1 MSKLQVDD
9 IVNKEDNGSVGFSRG
24 AVVTGV
30 ITATSFSGP
39 VSAATGDFSIADK
52 IVHTGDTNTAIR
64 FPAADTFTVETSG
77 SERLRVN
84 SSGKLG
90 IGTVNPLRQLQL
102 HSDAAETVA
111 LQLTNQGTGATNDNS
126 GFTLKIGS
134 VGQVNLDQRTP
145 GQDII
150 VFTNGVERM
159 RYGSVGVCTF
169 VKDLHIS
176 NGNFSFTASD
186 ARAINAL
193 QTLKVNINS
202 NGGVSNRVFE
212 VLDNSSSLFT
222 VGTAGLSYGYQTT
235 DDGSSDFG
243 INIIG
248 SSGNL
253 YQNVSNTS
261 ADGFV
266 LRALGSQKVQLKGD
280 GAINATG
287 TIDGYGIVSK
297 GNSGTAV
304 NWTSYHIDGATNPI
318 TSKILANGN
327 AEFVGSVKIGGSA
340 SANEIDEY
348 EVGTWTPA
356 PTFGGGNT
364 GITGTFTGYY
374 IRVGELVNAFWNC
387 TFTNKGSSTGAF
399 SLSGQPFSIQSVPRD
414 GTSFSYI
421 HRLNI
426 QTVDAG
432 DQLFGYMTGAPS
444 MTLYVSGGTSTSNA
458 AALTNADFA
467 NSTDLTGCTTYRI
480 S

>member
-327 AEFVGSVKIGGSA
+327 AEFVGAVKIGGSA
-340 SANEIDEY
+340 SANEMDEY
-348 EVGTWTPA
+348 EEGTWTPSI
-356 PTFGGGNT
+356 GGNATYNSQSGTYVKVGRMVYAT
-364 GITGTFTGYY
+364 GIVNINNKGTGSSIGSISGLPFASGVASQNTSNLTWSGVNVNFAYGVFY
-374 IRVGELVNAFWNC
+374 VGN
-387 TFTNKGSSTGAF
+387 GSSTLNFSYTTGAQSGTTNNPDIWQNGAAMTF
-399 SLSGQPFSIQSVPRD
+399 SLVYYSS
-414 GTSFSYI
+414 
-421 HRLNI
+421 
-426 QTVDAG
+426 
-432 DQLFGYMTGAPS
+432 
-444 MTLYVSGGTSTSNA
+444 
-458 AALTNADFA
+458 
-467 NSTDLTGCTTYRI
+467 
-480 S
+480 